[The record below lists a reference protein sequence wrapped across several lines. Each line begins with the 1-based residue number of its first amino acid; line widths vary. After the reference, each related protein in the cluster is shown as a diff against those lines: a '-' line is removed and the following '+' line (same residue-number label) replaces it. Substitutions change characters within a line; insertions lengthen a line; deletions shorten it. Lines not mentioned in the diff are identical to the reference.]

1 MIKEIIESGNWE
13 KLLYYIVEEENLD
26 PWNLDV
32 VKLADKFIEYINSVR
47 DIDFRIPAKV
57 LYVAIL
63 LLKLKIETLFPKD
76 EKTEKEIKEILE
88 LPEIDI
94 SNIEINLPVK
104 RFAISQITLENLI
117 DALRKVIELKEKK
130 ERKRERLGKIK
141 EGFKVDETNYEKII
155 EDVYE
160 KIKNILSKKEI
171 MIFDELIEKN
181 DKIDIYLKFFSILSL
196 EMKNKIRTYQE
207 DFLKEIYIK
216 LFEKSNN
223 S

>member
-155 EDVYE
+155 ENVYE
-160 KIKNILSKKEI
+160 EIKNILSKKEI

>member
-1 MIKEIIESGNWE
+1 MIREIIESGNWE

-26 PWNLDV
+26 PWNLDIS
-32 VKLADKFIEYINSVR
+32 KLADKFVEYINSVK

-57 LYVAIL
+57 IYIAIL

-76 EKTEKEIKEILE
+76 EKVEDEIKEILE
-88 LPEIDI
+88 LPEIDL

-117 DALRKVIELKEKK
+117 DALRKAIELKEKK
-130 ERKRERLGKIK
+130 ERKKERFEKIK
-141 EGFKVDETNYEKII
+141 ERFKVDEINYEKII
-155 EDVYE
+155 ESVYE
-160 KIKNILSKKEI
+160 KIKNILSKKEV
-171 MIFDELIEKN
+171 MIFNELIEKN
-181 DKIDIYLKFFSILSL
+181 EKIDIYFKFFSVLSL
-196 EMKNKIRTYQE
+196 EMKNRIRTYQE

-216 LFEKSNN
+216 LNN

>member
-1 MIKEIIESGNWE
+1 MIREIIESGNWE

-26 PWNLDV
+26 PWNLDIA
-32 VKLADKFIEYINSVR
+32 KLADRFIEYINSVK

-76 EKTEKEIKEILE
+76 EKIEKEVKEILE

-94 SNIEINLPVK
+94 SSIEINLPVK

-130 ERKRERLGKIK
+130 ERKKEGIEKIK
-141 EGFKVDETNYEKII
+141 ERFKVDETNYEKII
-155 EDVYE
+155 EGVYE
-160 KIKNILSKKEI
+160 KIKNILSKKEV
-171 MIFDELIEKN
+171 MIFDELIERK
-181 DKIDIYLKFFSILSL
+181 DKIDIYFKFFSVLFL
-196 EMKNKIRTYQE
+196 EMKNKIVTHQE

-216 LFEKSNN
+216 LKS
-223 S
+223 

>member
-1 MIKEIIESGNWE
+1 MIREIIENGNWE

-26 PWNLDV
+26 PWNLDIS
-32 VKLADKFIEYINSVR
+32 KLADKFIEYINSVK

-57 LYVAIL
+57 IYVAIL

-76 EKTEKEIKEILE
+76 EKVEKEIKEILE

-117 DALRKVIELKEKK
+117 DALRKAIELKERKERKK
-130 ERKRERLGKIK
+130 ERFEKIK
-141 EGFKVDETNYEKII
+141 EKFKIDETNYEKVV
-155 EDVYE
+155 ESVYE
-160 KIKNILSKKEI
+160 KIKNILSRKEV
-171 MIFDELIEKN
+171 MVFDELIEKN
-181 DKIDIYLKFFSILSL
+181 DKIDTYFKFFSVLSL

-216 LFEKSNN
+216 LKNP
-223 S
+223 

>member
-1 MIKEIIESGNWE
+1 MIREIIENGNWE

-26 PWNLDV
+26 PWNLDIS
-32 VKLADKFIEYINSVR
+32 KLADKFIEYINSVK

-57 LYVAIL
+57 IYVAIL

-76 EKTEKEIKEILE
+76 EKVEKEIKEILE

-117 DALRKVIELKEKK
+117 DALRKAIELKERKERKK
-130 ERKRERLGKIK
+130 ERFEKIK
-141 EGFKVDETNYEKII
+141 EKFKINETNYEKIV
-155 EDVYE
+155 ESVYE

-171 MIFDELIEKN
+171 MVFDELIEKN
-181 DKIDIYLKFFSILSL
+181 DKIDIYFKFFSVLSL

-216 LFEKSNN
+216 LNN
-223 S
+223 P

>member
-1 MIKEIIESGNWE
+1 MIREIIESGNWE

-32 VKLADKFIEYINSVR
+32 SRLADKFIEYINSVE

-57 LYVAIL
+57 IYIAIL

-76 EKTEKEIKEILE
+76 EKVEKEIKEILE

-117 DALRKVIELKEKK
+117 DALRKAIQLK
-130 ERKRERLGKIK
+130 ERKERKKEKFEKIK
-141 EGFKVDETNYEKII
+141 EEFKVDETNYEKVV
-155 EDVYE
+155 ESVYE
-160 KIKNILSKKEI
+160 KIKNILSKKEV
-171 MIFDELIEKN
+171 MMFNELIEKN
-181 DKIDIYLKFFSILSL
+181 DKMDIYFKFFSVLSL
-196 EMKNKIRTYQE
+196 EMKDKIRTYQE
-207 DFLKEIYIK
+207 DFLREIYIK
-216 LFEKSNN
+216 LNN

>member
-76 EKTEKEIKEILE
+76 EKSEKEIKEILE

-141 EGFKVDETNYEKII
+141 AGFKVDETNYEKII

>member
-1 MIKEIIESGNWE
+1 MIREIIENGNWE

-26 PWNLDV
+26 PWNLDIS
-32 VKLADKFIEYINSVR
+32 KLADKFIEYINSVK

-57 LYVAIL
+57 IYVAIL

-76 EKTEKEIKEILE
+76 EKVEKEIKEILE

-117 DALRKVIELKEKK
+117 DALRKAIELKERKERKK
-130 ERKRERLGKIK
+130 ERFEKIK
-141 EGFKVDETNYEKII
+141 EKFKIDETNYEKVV
-155 EDVYE
+155 ESVYE
-160 KIKNILSKKEI
+160 KIKNILSRKEV
-171 MIFDELIEKN
+171 MVFDELIEKN
-181 DKIDIYLKFFSILSL
+181 DKIDIYFKFFSVLSL

-216 LFEKSNN
+216 LKNP
-223 S
+223 

>member
-130 ERKRERLGKIK
+130 ERKRERLEKIK

-160 KIKNILSKKEI
+160 EIKNILSKKEI